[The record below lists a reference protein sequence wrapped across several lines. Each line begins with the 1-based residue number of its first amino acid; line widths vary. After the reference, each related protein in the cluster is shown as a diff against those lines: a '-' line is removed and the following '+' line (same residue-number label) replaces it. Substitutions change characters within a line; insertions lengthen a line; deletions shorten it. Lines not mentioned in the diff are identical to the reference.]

1 MNPIYITHRC
11 TDGFALSQQRNADI
25 IEAEDS
31 LDV

>member
-25 IEAEDS
+25 YRR
-31 LDV
+31 